1 VFLVVRNTAIQE
13 TSVLG
18 EAALTDLRRLTQ
30 ARPARTRDCHS
41 LGVTS
46 FVLIWR
52 TNVVNGASWG
62 TGDNICHREC
72 YNRCV
77 YDSTLGQLGA
87 LAEQRWG
94 MVTTAQA
101 ATVGVSRQQLAR
113 MAASGAIERVA
124 QGVYRMA
131 GAPHQNHE
139 AIYATWLAL
148 GGATMPK
155 TEAGTPALVAA
166 GISAAIAHDLGDFFL
181 DGFDFMV
188 PARKGTRLPG
198 VRLRIRRLTRE
209 EVSSVNGLPVL
220 SVERAIADLVEQW
233 TDLSLVAGV
242 VRDAVHG
249 RLLAP
254 DRLAT
259 YLEPVA
265 RAQKRRDIG
274 KGDGRSVA
282 DDLFK
287 LAGIA
292 PEGWAA

>member
-1 VFLVVRNTAIQE
+1 
-13 TSVLG
+13 
-18 EAALTDLRRLTQ
+18 
-30 ARPARTRDCHS
+30 
-41 LGVTS
+41 
-46 FVLIWR
+46 
-52 TNVVNGASWG
+52 
-62 TGDNICHREC
+62 
-72 YNRCV
+72 
-77 YDSTLGQLGA
+77 
-87 LAEQRWG
+87 

-101 ATVGVSRQQLAR
+101 AAVGVSRQQLAR
-113 MAASGAIERVA
+113 MAASGAMERVA

-131 GAPHQNHE
+131 GAPHQTHE

-155 TEAGTPALVAA
+155 TQSGTPSLVAA
-166 GISAAIAHDLGDFFL
+166 GITAAIAHDLGDFFL

-188 PARKGTRLPG
+188 PTRKGTRLPG

-209 EVSSVNGLPVL
+209 EVGSANGLPVL
-220 SVERAIADLVEQW
+220 SVERTIADMVEQW
-233 TDLSLVAGV
+233 TDLSLVSGV
-242 VRDAVHG
+242 VRDAVLAG

-259 YLEPVA
+259 YLEPIA
-265 RAQKRRDIG
+265 RAQMRRDIG
-274 KGDGRSVA
+274 NGDGRSVA

>member
-1 VFLVVRNTAIQE
+1 MI
-13 TSVLG
+13 
-18 EAALTDLRRLTQ
+18 
-30 ARPARTRDCHS
+30 
-41 LGVTS
+41 
-46 FVLIWR
+46 
-52 TNVVNGASWG
+52 
-62 TGDNICHREC
+62 
-72 YNRCV
+72 
-77 YDSTLGQLGA
+77 DSRLGQLGVI
-87 LAEQRWG
+87 AEQQWG

-101 ATVGVSRQQLAR
+101 AEVGISRQQLAR

-148 GGATMPK
+148 GGAAMPK
-155 TEAGTPALVAA
+155 TGAGAPALVAA
-166 GISAAIAHDLGDFFL
+166 GVTAAVAHDLGDFFL

-209 EVSSVNGLPVL
+209 EVSSANGLPAL
-220 SVERAIADLVEQW
+220 SVERTIADLVEQW
-233 TDLSLVAGV
+233 TDLSHVANV
-242 VRDAVHG
+242 VRDAVLAG

-254 DRLAT
+254 DLLVT
-259 YLEPVA
+259 YLEPIA
-265 RAQKRRDIG
+265 RAQMRRDIG
-274 KGDGRSVA
+274 NGDGRSVA
-282 DDLFK
+282 YDLFN